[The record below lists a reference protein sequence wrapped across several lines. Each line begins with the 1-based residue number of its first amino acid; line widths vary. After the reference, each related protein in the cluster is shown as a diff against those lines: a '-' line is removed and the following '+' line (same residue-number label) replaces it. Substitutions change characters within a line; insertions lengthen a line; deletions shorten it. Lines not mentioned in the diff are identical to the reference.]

1 MKITAVVY
9 CDNQF
14 GKIDGKVANGLVRHS
29 EKYEIVGIIDSSKV
43 GLDAGEHLDGITNG
57 IPIFHDLNAAIE
69 SLTELPVCFIY
80 GVAPLE
86 AFLNNEQRKI
96 LLSAIEKGMDI
107 VNGLHE
113 FLTEDKEFIQKAK
126 KYGVAIYDIRKPPAK
141 KDLHLF
147 SGRILNIKIPIVTVL
162 GTDGAVGKRTTSIR
176 LVKALKKAGLNLAFV
191 ATGQTR
197 LVKG

>member
-1 MKITAVVY
+1 MKTTAIVY

-43 GLDAGEHLDGITNG
+43 GLDAGEHLDGIANG
-57 IPIFHDLNAAIE
+57 IPIFLDLDAAIE
-69 SLTELPVCFIY
+69 KLAELPACFIY

-86 AFLNNEQRKI
+86 AFLNNEQRNI

-113 FLTEDKEFIQKAK
+113 FLTEDEEFIQKAK

-147 SGRILNIKIPIVTVL
+147 HQSYNLSPQTNSEYHLKLKVSGYI
-162 GTDGAVGKRTTSIR
+162 
-176 LVKALKKAGLNLAFV
+176 
-191 ATGQTR
+191 
-197 LVKG
+197 